1 MVEGAGLENRYARK
15 GIEGS
20 NPSLSVLPMLRLIR
34 WYYLGTPA
42 FYVADRFFG
51 LNVRVAFLDQWP
63 TGRSA
68 YYLVAFFLGLVA
80 WRRPAWTAQLGLLES
95 GANVA
100 LLLLSVMVW
109 YVGVLEVAGSELGRL
124 ETVAPETLV
133 NFVFAAGIAGASY
146 TIQRAS
152 GALRR
157 P

>member
-20 NPSLSVLPMLRLIR
+20 NPSLSVLPMVRLIR

-63 TGRSA
+63 AGRTA
-68 YYLVAFFLGLVA
+68 YYLFAFLLGLVA

-95 GANVA
+95 GANVT
-100 LLLLSVMVW
+100 LLILSVMVW
-109 YVGVLEVAGSELGRL
+109 YLGVLQAAGSDVGRL

-146 TIQRAS
+146 TIHRMHA
-152 GALRR
+152 A

>member
-34 WYYLGTPA
+34 SYYLATPA

-63 TGRSA
+63 VGRTA
-68 YYLVAFFLGLVA
+68 YYLFAFFLGLVA
-80 WRRPAWTAQLGLLES
+80 WRRPAWTARLGLLES
-95 GANVA
+95 GANVT
-100 LLLLSVMVW
+100 LLILSVMVW
-109 YVGVLEVAGSELGRL
+109 YLGVLQAAGSDFGRL

-146 TIQRAS
+146 TVHRLHA
-152 GALRR
+152 A

>member
-34 WYYLGTPA
+34 SYYLATPA

-63 TGRSA
+63 AGRTA
-68 YYLVAFFLGLVA
+68 YYLFAFFLGLVA

-95 GANVA
+95 GANVT
-100 LLLLSVMVW
+100 LLILSVMVW
-109 YVGVLEVAGSELGRL
+109 YLGVLQAAGSDVGRL

-146 TIQRAS
+146 TIHRMHA
-152 GALRR
+152 A

>member
-1 MVEGAGLENRYARK
+1 MA
-15 GIEGS
+15 
-20 NPSLSVLPMLRLIR
+20 RLIR

-42 FYVADRFFG
+42 FYLADRFFG

-63 TGRSA
+63 AGRTA
-68 YYLVAFFLGLVA
+68 YYLFAFFLGLVA

-100 LLLLSVMVW
+100 LLILSVMVW
-109 YVGVLEVAGSELGRL
+109 YLGVLEAAGSDLGRL

-146 TIQRAS
+146 TIQRLHA
-152 GALRR
+152 A